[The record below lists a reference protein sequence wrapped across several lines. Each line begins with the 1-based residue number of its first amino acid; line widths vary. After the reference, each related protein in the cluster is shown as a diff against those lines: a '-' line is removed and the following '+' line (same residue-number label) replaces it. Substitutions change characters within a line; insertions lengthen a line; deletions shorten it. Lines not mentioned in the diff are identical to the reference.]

1 MGPLNAC
8 VLDWS
13 ENPKLAW
20 SGVGRLRGF
29 NSISIANYSNYRLLW
44 DERFLHVSEWT
55 FVIWLR
61 YRWNF
66 LIASIVYFALVTVS
80 CMFQLRHLWERTST
94 SSGWGF
100 MERGRQ
106 EGWYI
111 QDVGSQSF
119 SRSCHLRRKQSLPDC
134 VFKSYMGNSCMLPMP
149 NWCLIGLYKHNGNG
163 HGNLPIEPS
172 LLLSH
177 SICVCVNLGQ
187 EVKVV
192 SSGRLTWQTVGAY
205 ASHDISPASS
215 VVERRDLAHKT
226 LLAVF
231 IVAIGNKRGGR
242 PREK

>member
-1 MGPLNAC
+1 MCFGLI
-8 VLDWS
+8 W
-13 ENPKLAW
+13 EPKTGMKW
-20 SGVGRLRGF
+20 SGKV
-29 NSISIANYSNYRLLW
+29 
-44 DERFLHVSEWT
+44 ERFRFNLYNKLYQLSVS
-55 FVIWLR
+55 LR
-61 YRWNF
+61 WEIPSCQWVN
-66 LIASIVYFALVTVS
+66 ICDLVEIQMKNSDSLTVS

-177 SICVCVNLGQ
+177 SICVCELRSRALG
-187 EVKVV
+187 
-192 SSGRLTWQTVGAY
+192 G
-205 ASHDISPASS
+205 
-215 VVERRDLAHKT
+215 
-226 LLAVF
+226 
-231 IVAIGNKRGGR
+231 
-242 PREK
+242 